1 MMKKTILIL
10 AAIVLFFQFSSKA
23 DEGMWLLTL
32 LNKNYADMKKQGFKL
47 TPADIYNIN
56 KASIKDAI
64 VIFGRGCTGEIVS
77 GNGLLLTNHHCGY
90 GSIQGQS
97 TMEHNY
103 LRDGFWAKTYAEEIP
118 IPRLSVSFLNR
129 IEDVSAQVNAKLND
143 QMTEED
149 RRKAIEE
156 LSTEIQKKAAEDG
169 KYTAR
174 VQSFF
179 ESNNFYLVVYQV
191 YNDVRLVGTPPESIG
206 KFGSDTDNW
215 MWPRHTGDFSVFR
228 VYMGADGKPAQ
239 YSDKNVPLKPKYS
252 LPVSIKGVKKDDF
265 TMIMGYP
272 GRTNRY
278 ITSYGIDEL
287 MKISNTNRIKI
298 AGALQDVWM
307 ADMKADEKIR
317 IQYSSKYFGSSNGW
331 KNNIGQ
337 NEGLKKLNVIATKK
351 ATEDKFRQWV
361 AADPARQAKYGNA
374 LELIENAIKGRK
386 DYLYAS
392 QYVIGTMGRGVEVF
406 GFASNISRILDAPD
420 KITES
425 GKGFFK
431 DYSKPTDQKLA
442 VAMLNLF
449 MADVKEEYYP
459 SFITSDIKG
468 TFGGSVQNYV
478 NDLFQKSIFANE
490 KEFFEFMKNFDK
502 AKLQEDPA
510 YKAAVSITEMAMKL
524 GKQSEKFNLDD
535 AKGRRLY
542 LAGLLEM
549 DKTRNY
555 YPDANFTMR
564 LTYGKVGDYRPKDG
578 VIYDYITTLDGVMEK
593 EIPGDYEFDVHPRLK
608 ELWQK
613 KDYGVYGQNGK
624 LVVCF
629 TSNNDITGGN
639 SGSPILNGNGELI
652 GLAFDGNWEAMS
664 GDYAFEPALQKTI
677 NVDIRY
683 VLWVMDK
690 FAGAKHLVD
699 EMKIMK

>member
-1 MMKKTILIL
+1 MKKTILIL